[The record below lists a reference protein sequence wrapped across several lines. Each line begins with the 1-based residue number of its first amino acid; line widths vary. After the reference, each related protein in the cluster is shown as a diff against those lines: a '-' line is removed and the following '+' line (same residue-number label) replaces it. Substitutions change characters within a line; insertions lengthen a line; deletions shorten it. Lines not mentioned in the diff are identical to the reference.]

1 MCRDGK
7 KYIDTD
13 IKLFLRS
20 RYGIEVTEEQVRN
33 TILQG
38 MGGSSDTD
46 EVIDLMEL
54 TALLMIPVV
63 LKAALL
69 QEGADLPDGAEAPPA
84 DLIEYVSKMILHDV
98 SAYTCGKKAN
108 VYCQ

>member
-1 MCRDGK
+1 MWWK
-7 KYIDTD
+7 KYIAAD

-20 RYGIEVTEEQVRN
+20 RYGIEVSEEQVRN

-38 MGGSSDTD
+38 MGGSSEED

-54 TALLMIPVV
+54 TAILMIPVV
-63 LKAALL
+63 LKASLL

-98 SAYTCGKKAN
+98 SAYFVKNRTN
-108 VYCQ
+108 V